1 MATRKT
7 EIFFT
12 DPFLKQLYYSFADGV
27 FMSSPEPPI
36 EATAPLILLSY
47 DVSTTNRS
55 AAARVAHLIF
65 GRKDAPEA
73 SPRPY
78 IRRPGVVW
86 IGQSVFV
93 LPQPL
98 AAELAEKLHGL
109 GAAVTMARVTIPP
122 AEIEAFR
129 RHSRDKPGA

>member
-1 MATRKT
+1 
-7 EIFFT
+7 
-12 DPFLKQLYYSFADGV
+12 
-27 FMSSPEPPI
+27 MSPLEAPI
-36 EATAPLILLSY
+36 EASAPLVLLSY

-55 AAARVAHLIF
+55 AASRVAHLIF
-65 GRKDAPEA
+65 GRKDMPEA

-78 IRRPGVVW
+78 ILRPGVVW

-98 AAELAEKLHGL
+98 AMELAEKLQGL
-109 GAAVTMARVTIPP
+109 GAAVTMARVTMPS

-129 RHSRDKPGA
+129 RRPRHRPAA